1 MGLFEKLKNSG
12 TKLVNSYKGDIKGSS
27 IQYLTSEING
37 AGNGK
42 GNVDGED
49 TSIIS
54 TIANKSSKLHNEAS
68 TLNSPAIKNILGV
81 NSYTQKYHKTALNP
95 VIPNASI
102 IDEGSKATFI
112 APSSPSV
119 KGRKINTTADSIPSY
134 SSSKT
139 YQSQFD
145 GYKSVDPEINSRF

>member
-1 MGLFEKLKNSG
+1 MGLFEKLKDSG

-27 IQYLTSEING
+27 IQYTTSEING
-37 AGNGK
+37 TGNGK
-42 GNVDGED
+42 GNVNGDD

-68 TLNSPAIKNILGV
+68 TLNNPAVKDILGV

-95 VIPNASI
+95 VVPNASI

-119 KGRKINTTADSIPSY
+119 KGRKINTTANSIPSY

-145 GYKSVDPEINSRF
+145 GYKSIDPEINSRF

>member
-1 MGLFEKLKNSG
+1 MGLFEKFKTTG

-27 IQYLTSEING
+27 IQYPTSEING
-37 AGNGK
+37 VGNGK
-42 GNVDGED
+42 GNVDGNT
-49 TSIIS
+49 TSVIA

-68 TLNSPAIKNILGV
+68 TLNNPAVKNILGV

-95 VIPNASI
+95 TVPDASS

-119 KGRKINTTADSIPSY
+119 KGRSINTTANSIPSY
-134 SSSKT
+134 SST
-139 YQSQFD
+139 RPYRSQFEK
-145 GYKSVDPEINSRF
+145 YKLIDPNINSRF